1 MTNRSDFDEIS
12 HRLWDNGLC
21 ELQDLWDMYNYL
33 YVKDSKRA
41 QNLLSEARWG
51 GFFWFRIRDWMG
63 SGIILSISRLTDPPE
78 KGEHRNLTLAALLDD
93 TRLSGQ
99 LRCELRCEL
108 KRIRR
113 LKQVDKI
120 RKHRNRVVA
129 HSDKRTALGKDAL
142 PILQSAKIQDIISRL
157 RDVHRK
163 HRIESMGI
171 DVPGGYG
178 THTVRGVENVVK
190 RLEESE
196 KASLIFQKREKSDED
211 KLRDWDKARD
221 VFYPL
226 GRPCREREEP

>member
-12 HRLWDNGLC
+12 GRLWDNGLC

-41 QNLLSEARWG
+41 QNLLSKPRWG
-51 GFFWFRIRDWMG
+51 RFFWVRIRDWMG

-93 TRLSGQ
+93 PRLSGQ

-129 HSDKRTALGKDAL
+129 HSHKRTVLGQDAL
-142 PILQSAKIQDIISRL
+142 PILQSAKIQEIISSL
-157 RDVHRK
+157 QDVHRK
-163 HRIESMGI
+163 HRVASMDI
-171 DVPGGYG
+171 DVLGYG
-178 THTVRGVENVVK
+178 THTLRGVENVVK

-196 KASLIFQKREKSDED
+196 KASLIFQKREKSEED
-211 KLRDWDKARD
+211 KLRDWDEARE
-221 VFYPL
+221 VFH
-226 GRPCREREEP
+226 GK